1 MKKTFSILI
10 LGALPML
17 ALAAGNHAGGHDDDH
32 VVAYGAPGETTLV
45 SRTIEVQAHNMRYTP
60 SAITVRRGE
69 TIRFVLKGTDSLPHE
84 LVLGDAQSLKEHA
97 ELMRR
102 HPDMEHDDPN
112 MVKVAPGGTS
122 NLIWKFTRA
131 GTVEFACLMPGHYE
145 AGMRGS
151 IRVERQVIRAGFG
164 NNATLKQ

>member
-1 MKKTFSILI
+1 
-10 LGALPML
+10 
-17 ALAAGNHAGGHDDDH
+17 
-32 VVAYGAPGETTLV
+32 
-45 SRTIEVQAHNMRYTP
+45 MRYTP

-112 MVKVAPGGTS
+112 AVKVAPGGTGD
-122 NLIWKFTRA
+122 LIWKFTRA

-145 AGMRGS
+145 AGMRG
-151 IRVERQVIRAGFG
+151 QHPG
-164 NNATLKQ
+164 